1 MEKKIS
7 FGFSKLTKKPNIFV
21 KPEEKPVELIDCLE
35 GHAIKIK
42 GFVEK
47 VHEPLVIPIK
57 GTRNNI
63 IHQLSEKKKN
73 VVSQQEDKGVTSE
86 LTEDELAARE
96 LVNDAKKR
104 LLQNDSSGDKGLEL
118 PLKENRESFEGE
130 AESTLNDYEMIP
142 ISEYGMAMLRG
153 MGWKEGKPI
162 GKNTSKPS
170 ATNIPEV
177 RPKGL
182 GLGASKIIQSAV
194 SKNKAVDK
202 DNEKLVIVKGAFAKV
217 VAGIYKGNYCEV
229 QGFDDEAGRAIVKLY
244 PKGEIANINELLLTP
259 ISKDDFKKGSRVINN
274 AKYEEYKELSDS
286 RNNGKH
292 RSSGSHNSNRNS
304 TIYNSSYK
312 SRRDSNSCSDGD
324 EKRSA
329 KNREK
334 QQDQKNYDSE
344 SDEEYGQHK
353 NKKSS
358 YNKYKEKEK
367 TKKNKCKSRHRR
379 SNSSD
384 DQRCRSRR

>member
-1 MEKKIS
+1 MRIDLHKSTDIERQIHEVCATLSRRLFLLRHLSHCLTPAALRIAYFGLFHSVLSYGIVLWGGVGYTERAFRLQKKAVRVLCGANPIAHCKPI
-7 FGFSKLTKKPNIFV
+7 FSDF
-21 KPEEKPVELIDCLE
+21 
-35 GHAIKIK
+35 
-42 GFVEK
+42 
-47 VHEPLVIPIK
+47 
-57 GTRNNI
+57 
-63 IHQLSEKKKN
+63 QLSEKKKKG
-73 VVSQQEDKGVTSE
+73 VSQQEDNGVTSE

-142 ISEYGMAMLRG
+142 ISEYHGMAMLRG

-194 SKNKAVDK
+194 SKNQAVDK

-292 RSSGSHNSNRNS
+292 RSSGSHN
-304 TIYNSSYK
+304 
-312 SRRDSNSCSDGD
+312 
-324 EKRSA
+324 
-329 KNREK
+329 
-334 QQDQKNYDSE
+334 NYGSE

-367 TKKNKCKSRHRR
+367 KKKNKCK
-379 SNSSD
+379 
-384 DQRCRSRR
+384 